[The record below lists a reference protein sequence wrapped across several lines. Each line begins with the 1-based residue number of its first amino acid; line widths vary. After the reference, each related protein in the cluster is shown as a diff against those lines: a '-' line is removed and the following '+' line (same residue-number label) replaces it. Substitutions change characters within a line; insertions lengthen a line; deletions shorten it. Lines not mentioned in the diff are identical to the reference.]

1 MPAEDSR
8 RRVNRTG
15 TPNSHGQ
22 LRARKAVTQK
32 HRAGSIMFG
41 SRQQG
46 HQGRFAG
53 FELGSFGGSKPWP
66 GRSGTPPV
74 PRPPNCTGA
83 ARARSRDHAT
93 SKPGGDGKERER
105 EKRLLVRPAA
115 SRSPPAPGG
124 CWAPRHAA
132 RPRTRCAAHTPAR
145 VPQHARARATRP
157 HRTHAPARPRRPH
170 RQRAPLARPRTPA
183 PARAPQSLD
192 GSSPSIVIVGGF
204 YSEVA
209 LRNER
214 QRAQCILNTS

>member
-32 HRAGSIMFG
+32 HRASSIMFG

-105 EKRLLVRPAA
+105 EKAACPAVGVPVTT
-115 SRSPPAPGG
+115 RTRRVLDTTPCCPPAL
-124 CWAPRHAA
+124 
-132 RPRTRCAAHTPAR
+132 
-145 VPQHARARATRP
+145 HARAVLPTHRPGSRAARTRP
-157 HRTHAPARPRRPH
+157 R
-170 RQRAPLARPRTPA
+170 LAPA
-183 PARAPQSLD
+183 PAARASPHPSTPPGLPVNPPPHARTSARAAKLD
-192 GSSPSIVIVGGF
+192 DSSPSSPIIGSFCRSVGTFSFSNLAG
-204 YSEVA
+204 SMR
-209 LRNER
+209 L
-214 QRAQCILNTS
+214 